1 MENVVGMPGVRVEM
15 RGMWHVV
22 VGIWKIRVE
31 MREMLRMGVGMLEIR
46 VGMQE
51 MGVRMRRIQGIG
63 FVNEDNQGKNA
74 GKSGWE
80 WLIFQQFLTFLIVL
94 RHPWRDNYGFF
105 FLKNGKVKGEPF
117 SKNNENVTSVDGVK
131 VKVITISA

>member
-1 MENVVGMPGVRVEM
+1 
-15 RGMWHVV
+15 
-22 VGIWKIRVE
+22 
-31 MREMLRMGVGMLEIR
+31 
-46 VGMQE
+46 MQE
-51 MGVRMRRIQGIG
+51 MGVRMRRIQEIG

-105 FLKNGKVKGEPF
+105 F
-117 SKNNENVTSVDGVK
+117 
-131 VKVITISA
+131 